1 MKQGS
6 YEIATSAHMKQVY
19 LVVKRRAGSLSSRDQ
34 GRRHF
39 IEKPIRT
46 VAEDRRRRRRTRKTT
61 SA

>member
-1 MKQGS
+1 
-6 YEIATSAHMKQVY
+6 MKQVY
-19 LVVKRRAGSLSSRDQ
+19 LVVKRRAGSLSSKDQ